1 MMRNRIYE
9 TEMETYREMD
19 SLFDNVR
26 PDLDAQKIDLDTLNK
41 VYRRMPMYYRFI
53 EFGKITDYKGVKVSV
68 HPLGG
73 ELFSTSYTF
82 SCLIKSPNYKKFRRI
97 EFDTIWYALAKA
109 PAISFGVAKRVLD
122 EVGDN
127 RYFRNKALL
136 PIDDR
141 EAESWKKYAVGV
153 MLMNPNLADDVRLW
167 LELQ

>member
-1 MMRNRIYE
+1 MMPNRIYD
-9 TEMETYREMD
+9 TEMGTFKEMD
-19 SLFDNVR
+19 ALMDNVR
-26 PDLDAQKIDLDTLNK
+26 PDLDAQKLDLDTLNK

-53 EFGKITDYKGVKVSV
+53 EFGRITSYKGIEVSV

-122 EVGDN
+122 EVSDN
-127 RYFRNKALL
+127 RYFRNKGLL
-136 PIDDR
+136 PIEDR
-141 EAESWKKYAVGV
+141 EVDSWRKYAVNV
-153 MLMNPNLADDVRLW
+153 MKMNPNLTDDVRLW